1 MMFIDKYSKIFLTEE
16 EIRRIDFKENI
27 NDLINNKDDVFEG
40 VINIASILENINT
53 SINGR
58 IEDVIEDLNKF
69 WDYDIEEISSK
80 FVTLEEILKENFGLK
95 DDLCENNGHFT
106 NEGSICYEKLV
117 KMINDLGKIID
128 IDTEDMITQLD
139 KIEYDV

>member
-16 EIRRIDFKENI
+16 EIRRTDFKENI

-95 DDLCENNGHFT
+95 SDLCEEDGKFTENGY
-106 NEGSICYEKLV
+106 IAYEKL
-117 KMINDLGKIID
+117 INLIKDLGNIID
-128 IDTEDMITQLD
+128 IDVNNIVTQLD
-139 KIEYDV
+139 NIEFEL